1 MGNASWLAIARSC
14 TWLYGARRKREG
26 AAARRIRAAAWL
38 AGAGAHA
45 VSEKEPQR
53 GGFELQHG
61 WPEPSARAAGGKE
74 FEKWDTG

>member
-1 MGNASWLAIARSC
+1 MQ
-14 TWLYGARRKREG
+14 
-26 AAARRIRAAAWL
+26 
-38 AGAGAHA
+38 AGLQLHVLVHGYTAHA

-61 WPEPSARAAGGKE
+61 WPEPSAQAAGGKE